1 MPNKD
6 KKILLHR
13 YLFMFFRL
21 NNLYRLLIMNY
32 TLINFPILVKLSS
45 VCIESKYVYRL
56 THVVWLTVYLT
67 ARDIIIYLAA
77 RVIYYYRTNMSV
89 IEMY

>member
-1 MPNKD
+1 MPTKD

-21 NNLYRLLIMNY
+21 NNLYRF

-45 VCIESKYVYRL
+45 VCIELKYVYRL
-56 THVVWLTVYLT
+56 THVVWLTVHLT

-77 RVIYYYRTNMSV
+77 RVIYY
-89 IEMY
+89 